1 MGRFP
6 SSMQAPSWGPQQ
18 ACRCESNS
26 AEIFCAW
33 KRSLTR
39 IALVQQGGCFGAR
52 LFTHALLS
60 GGMLIGPISCDCAH
74 WQPALRQPLQ
84 CSCVWDPES
93 LTRQRFPG
101 EGVCCAG
108 LKKHTGSVSVLQR
121 YLSILVE
128 KMETVHCAVDQGLH
142 NALIYS
148 GEQPLLHRY
157 G

>member
-1 MGRFP
+1 MRATLL
-6 SSMQAPSWGPQQ
+6 SSFAHGNE
-18 ACRCESNS
+18 AS
-26 AEIFCAW
+26 AGLPWCN
-33 KRSLTR
+33 KGD
-39 IALVQQGGCFGAR
+39 ALVR
-52 LFTHALLS
+52 VSSPHAILS
-60 GGMLIGPISCDCAH
+60 GGMLREPISCDCAH

-84 CSCVWDPES
+84 CTCVWDPEA
-93 LTRQRFPG
+93 LTGQRFPG

-108 LKKHTGSVSVLQR
+108 VEKDMPIVSVLQR

-148 GEQPLLHRY
+148 GEQSLLHRY